1 MATKK
6 IEITKDYIISKYMEY
21 RLENNKIP
29 SSVYTFAKSNG
40 MEEATFYKFFG
51 TMEAVEKEIYL
62 IFFNKTIEMI
72 ENDDNYQAY
81 DTKTKLLSFYFTF
94 FELLTANRSYVKMSL
109 ESYKTQLKNILQLS
123 DLRNAF
129 KSYFSAILTDDYLIK
144 EPKIQEFQQKALQEG
159 AWIQLLLTIAFWMED
174 NSAAFEKTDIYIEK
188 SVKLSFEL
196 INMAPIDSLIDFGK
210 FMFKEKIQKK
220 S

>member
-29 SSVYTFAKSNG
+29 SSVYTFVKANG
-40 MEEATFYKFFG
+40 IEEAAFYKFFG
-51 TMEAVEKEIYL
+51 TMQAIEKEIYL

-72 ENDDNYQAY
+72 EKDDSYQTY

-109 ESYKTQLKNILQLS
+109 GSYKTQLKNIKQLS

-159 AWIQLLLTIAFWMED
+159 AWIQLLLTLAFWMED
-174 NSAAFEKTDIYIEK
+174 DSAAFEKTDIYIEK

>member
-29 SSVYTFAKSNG
+29 SSVYSFAKANG
-40 MEEATFYKFFG
+40 MEEATFYNFFG
-51 TMEAVEKEIYL
+51 TMQAVEKEIYL
-62 IFFNKTIEMI
+62 IFFNKTLEMI
-72 ENDDNYQAY
+72 ETDDNYHAY
-81 DTKTKLLSFYFTF
+81 DTKSKLLSFYYTF

-109 ESYKTQLKNILQLS
+109 EGYKTKLKNILQLS
-123 DLRNAF
+123 DLRHAF
-129 KSYFSAILTDDYLIK
+129 KNYLISILTDDYLIK

-159 AWIQLLLTIAFWMED
+159 AWIQLLLTLAFWMED
-174 NSAAFEKTDIYIEK
+174 DSAAFEKTDIYIEK